1 MNIPS
6 SVVCCV
12 VCSDETDVIHQLSLA
27 MRIMV
32 VSSPT
37 LLSLSWFVL
46 LRGGVSGGAGA
57 GTVPPGDVV
66 IHGTPRNI
74 QVAKRFYEPDVTYY
88 SQLMKNQ
95 RPADLDF
102 VDFLLGDE
110 QKRAEERHH
119 HHHRQTWDP
128 QMDFVDFLIG
138 HDMGGPS
145 EWKQP
150 FYQRSI
156 PDELK
161 ARMVLTTR
169 EPQTVKFKPFYNY
182 EEILR
187 RRKRSKENSNAIDE
201 WKNQKNVK
209 GTGLKDE
216 QSGTSAI
223 ANSLSSEGRSQSYGN
238 TRGVFPS
245 VDSTAQLDD
254 MATCRPQQPGTD
266 LFKSSGGME
275 KREENGERLRSAF
288 NRGNRPS
295 YEEFILGEKR
305 PTEYQNDY
313 QKPAAV
319 KPPRE
324 MTYDEFLFGEKHSQ
338 QQQQSQSATV
348 ESQFGSKD
356 KSFLQK
362 QPAYDEFLLGD
373 KRNDEPKRGSL
384 HPSGNKNR
392 PVDQSHVLGA

>member
-1 MNIPS
+1 MQNEYPVRTLS

-12 VCSDETDVIHQLSLA
+12 VCSGGTDVHQLRLT

-32 VSSPT
+32 VCSPT

-46 LRGGVSGGAGA
+46 LRGGVLGGAGA
-57 GTVPPGDVV
+57 GTVPPGNVV
-66 IHGTPRNI
+66 VHGTPRNI

-119 HHHRQTWDP
+119 QRWDP
-128 QMDFVDFLIG
+128 QMDFVDFLMG
-138 HDMGGPS
+138 HEMGGPS
-145 EWKQP
+145 ELKQP
-150 FYQRSI
+150 FYQRTV

-161 ARMVLTTR
+161 ARMVLTMR
-169 EPQTVKFKPFYNY
+169 GPQTVKFKPFYNN

-187 RRKRSKENSNAIDE
+187 RRKRSKENSNAVAL
-201 WKNQKNVK
+201 WKNQINVK
-209 GTGLKDE
+209 GTGIKDE
-216 QSGTSAI
+216 QSGKSAI
-223 ANSLSSEGRSQSYGN
+223 ANSLSGEGRSQSYGS
-238 TRGVFPS
+238 TRGVPHPS

-254 MATCRPQQPGTD
+254 MSLATCKPQPGTD

-275 KREENGERLRSAF
+275 KREENGERLHFAF
-288 NRGNRPS
+288 NRGDRPS
-295 YEEFILGEKR
+295 YEEFIFGEKR
-305 PTEYQNDY
+305 PTEYQTDY

-324 MTYDEFLFGEKHSQ
+324 LTYDEFLFGEKSAQ
-338 QQQQSQSATV
+338 QKQSQPATG
-348 ESQFGSKD
+348 EFQFGNKD
-356 KSFLQK
+356 KSFPQK
-362 QPAYDEFLLGD
+362 QPAFDEFLLGD
-373 KRNDEPKRGSL
+373 KRNDEPKSDSL

-392 PVDQSHVLGA
+392 PVDQSLVP